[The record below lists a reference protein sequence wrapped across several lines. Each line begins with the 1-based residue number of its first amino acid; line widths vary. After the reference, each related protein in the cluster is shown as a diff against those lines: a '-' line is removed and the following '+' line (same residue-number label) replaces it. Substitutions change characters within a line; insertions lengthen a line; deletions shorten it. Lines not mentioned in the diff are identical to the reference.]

1 MKKDGKST
9 MPNSPKIVDRV
20 TLKTLNGDLDG
31 IDHVL
36 THWALEIIES
46 HRRVEEDLARTLER
60 LSSANSSPDGTE
72 RLLKE
77 IPDRLWIGG
86 DLYALSIVK
95 IDSAYHMQYVKRS
108 NPNAI
113 LFSLSDA
120 SVKVALSNL
129 ISKLQECE
137 NEGFLQHKGGNCVF
151 DEKAY
156 AKSHKDNDYNYKKTV
171 KNYNNL

>member
-1 MKKDGKST
+1 
-9 MPNSPKIVDRV
+9 
-20 TLKTLNGDLDG
+20 
-31 IDHVL
+31 
-36 THWALEIIES
+36 
-46 HRRVEEDLARTLER
+46 
-60 LSSANSSPDGTE
+60 
-72 RLLKE
+72 
-77 IPDRLWIGG
+77 
-86 DLYALSIVK
+86 LYALSIVK